1 MVSMRSLGVLP
12 GGGTRSGKRGAGRLE
27 TGAEN
32 SGNQEHEEGD
42 GRSPKAEW
50 EAIGLRK
57 GQIQDGARKSNP
69 WCLASLLFSE
79 LIR

>member
-1 MVSMRSLGVLP
+1 MVSMHSLGVLP
-12 GGGTRSGKRGAGRLE
+12 GGDMVGKRGAGRLE
-27 TGAEN
+27 MRAEN
-32 SGNQEHEEGD
+32 AGNQEHEEGD

-57 GQIQDGARKSNP
+57 SQIQDGARESHP

-79 LIR
+79 LAR